1 MDYIQ
6 MTLTDWQNMKK
17 EIERDLLNVK
27 MAFVRIGY
35 NLRQIEEQELYRQDG
50 YNSIAEFAK
59 AEYNLSASTVSRFM
73 AINRRFSLNGNSQL
87 LDARFTL
94 YSSSALQEMLTLPDD
109 DLDLITPET
118 KRETIRDIKK
128 FNAQQSDTEDKTEAQ
143 TEELPEESSPLRGLI
158 KEFFHQNPKLLDRL
172 YQTDGFPDGDTAE
185 LREIV
190 NPSGSRSV
198 RNGPWIMIM
207 NESDLKYKPFGG
219 KAETLT
225 WEEFMAETDR
235 IYADLAN
242 QTNRSNI
249 LGREEGEE
257 NGGTGGTGAYGTS
270 EETEGIGGDEE
281 TDRNDQTHPGR
292 DTKTVPEDNERTG
305 REGDR
310 KQERR
315 EQGKEND
322 QEQEELGAADETDRE
337 KKQGSGEEV
346 PEETEN
352 DKGDRASLVAPAQ
365 NTEEDDGREEVESP
379 EKAGTAEGELKTR
392 MIETAERM
400 LGEIKAEDWKG
411 AKEDLQLLGI
421 WMETAQEAKTENERE
436 EAMALAIKYGG
447 RGKKKGNGDDSGGNE
462 TAEGEEPEIQEAD
475 RSVHEP

>member
-1 MDYIQ
+1 MEYIQ

-87 LDARFTL
+87 LDARFTQ

-128 FNAQQSDTEDKTEAQ
+128 FNAQQTDTEDKPEAQ
-143 TEELPEESSPLRGLI
+143 TEELPEENSPLRMLI
-158 KEFFHQNPKLLDRL
+158 KEFFNQNPKLLDRL
-172 YQTDGFPDGDTAE
+172 YQTDGFPDGDTAK

-190 NPSGSRSV
+190 NPSGSRSI
-198 RNGPWIMIM
+198 RSGFWIMIM
-207 NESDLKYKPFGG
+207 NESDLRYKPFGG

-225 WEEFMAETDR
+225 WEEFMTETDR
-235 IYADLAN
+235 IYTDLAN

-257 NGGTGGTGAYGTS
+257 NGGTGGSCGDAEGN
-270 EETEGIGGDEE
+270 EGIGGNEGTVGE
-281 TDRNDQTHPGR
+281 TGETAGGTEGTGRSDQPYSGR

-310 KQERR
+310 KQERDGSR
-315 EQGKEND
+315 AEEND

-346 PEETEN
+346 PGEPEN
-352 DKGDRASLVAPAQ
+352 DKGDRASMVAPAQ
-365 NTEEDDGREEVESP
+365 NTEEDDGSEEVESQ
-379 EKAGTAEGELKTR
+379 EKAGTEEGDLKTR

-411 AKEDLQLLGI
+411 AKEDLQLLSI
-421 WMETAQEAKTENERE
+421 WMETAQKAKTENGRE
-436 EAMALAIKYGG
+436 E
-447 RGKKKGNGDDSGGNE
+447 
-462 TAEGEEPEIQEAD
+462 
-475 RSVHEP
+475 

>member
-1 MDYIQ
+1 MEYIQ

-87 LDARFTL
+87 LDARFTQ

-128 FNAQQSDTEDKTEAQ
+128 FNAQQSDTEDKQETQ
-143 TEELPEESSPLRGLI
+143 PEELPAEDSPLKGLI
-158 KEFFHQNPKLLDRL
+158 KEFFNQNPKLLDRL
-172 YQTDGFPDGDTAE
+172 YQTDGFPDSNTAE

-190 NPSGSRSV
+190 NPSGSRSI
-198 RNGPWIMIM
+198 RNGFWIMVM

-225 WEEFMAETDR
+225 WEEFMTETDR

-242 QTNRSNI
+242 QTSRSNI

-257 NGGTGGTGAYGTS
+257 NEGTGGTCGDAGGNEGRNERIGGN
-270 EETEGIGGDEE
+270 EETVGRTEE
-281 TDRNDQTHPGR
+281 TDGRTEETGRSDQPYSGR
-292 DTKTVPEDNERTG
+292 GTKTVQEDNERTG

-310 KQERR
+310 KQERDGSR
-315 EQGKEND
+315 AEEND
-322 QEQEELGAADETDRE
+322 QGQKELGAADETDRE
-337 KKQGSGEEV
+337 KIQGSGEEV
-346 PEETEN
+346 PGETEN

-365 NTEEDDGREEVESP
+365 NTEEDDGSEEVESP

-411 AKEDLQLLGI
+411 AKEDLQLLSI
-421 WMETAQEAKTENERE
+421 WMETAREAK
-436 EAMALAIKYGG
+436 
-447 RGKKKGNGDDSGGNE
+447 D
-462 TAEGEEPEIQEAD
+462 
-475 RSVHEP
+475 

>member
-1 MDYIQ
+1 MEYIQ

-143 TEELPEESSPLRGLI
+143 TEGLPEESSPLRGLI

-257 NGGTGGTGAYGTS
+257 NGGTGGTCGDAEGN
-270 EETEGIGGDEE
+270 EGIGGNEE
-281 TDRNDQTHPGR
+281 TAGRTEETGRSDQPYSGR
-292 DTKTVPEDNERTG
+292 GTKTVPEDNERSG
-305 REGDR
+305 REGDP
-310 KQERR
+310 KQERDGSR
-315 EQGKEND
+315 AEEND

-346 PEETEN
+346 PGEPEN

-365 NTEEDDGREEVESP
+365 NTEEDDGSEEVESP
-379 EKAGTAEGELKTR
+379 EKAGTAESELKKR

-421 WMETAQEAKTENERE
+421 WMETAQEAKKEVE
-436 EAMALAIKYGG
+436 E
-447 RGKKKGNGDDSGGNE
+447 
-462 TAEGEEPEIQEAD
+462 
-475 RSVHEP
+475 